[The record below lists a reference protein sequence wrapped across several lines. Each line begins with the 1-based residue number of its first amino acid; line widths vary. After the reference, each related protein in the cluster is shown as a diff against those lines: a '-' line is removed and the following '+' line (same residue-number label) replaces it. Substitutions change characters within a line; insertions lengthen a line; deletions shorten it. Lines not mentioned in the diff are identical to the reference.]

1 MRKALVVGINDYS
14 FGKLNGCIPDAN
26 KMCNILSR
34 DYDDTPNFS
43 CKKLISSEATINI
56 DVLKQA
62 IIDLFH
68 SDCDV
73 ALFYFSGHGSEPT
86 QTSKACLVTQDA
98 KTHNEGVELD
108 YLVELANKSV
118 NVREVVIILDCCFSG
133 SAGNSFLL
141 NNVTTLREGV
151 SLLASSH
158 QTQVSMDTSSG
169 GVFTSILYDALDGGA
184 ADTTGLVTVA
194 SMYSFADKLLGPWEQ
209 RPIFKAHVSK
219 MIPLRKAKPVVP
231 LEVLRKLPLYFLNED
246 YDFPLDP
253 SYEPEAEPK
262 GHDNEKI
269 FAVLQKYN
277 KAGLVVPVDEE
288 HMYFAAINS
297 KSCVL
302 TPLGKYYWKLT
313 STKKL

>member
-1 MRKALVVGINDYS
+1 MRKALLVGINDYS

-26 KMCNILSR
+26 KMYNILSR
-34 DYDDTPNFS
+34 DYDDTPNFA
-43 CKKLISSEATINI
+43 CKKLISSEVTIDI
-56 DVLKQA
+56 PLLKEA
-62 IIDLFH
+62 IIELLSF
-68 SDCDV
+68 DCDV

-86 QTSKACLVTQDA
+86 NASKSCLVTQDA
-98 KTHNEGVELD
+98 KTYNEGVELE
-108 YLVELANKSV
+108 YLVDLANKST

-141 NNVTTLREGV
+141 NNITTLREGV
-151 SLLASSH
+151 SVLASSH
-158 QTQVSMDTSSG
+158 QTQVSMDSSKG
-169 GVFTSILYDALDGGA
+169 GIFTSILYDALNGGA
-184 ADTTGLVTVA
+184 SDTIGLVTVA

-231 LEVLRKLPLYFLNED
+231 LDVLRKLPAYFTKDDTE
-246 YDFPLDP
+246 YQLDP
-253 SYEPEAEPK
+253 TYEPEAEPK

-269 FAVLQKYN
+269 FSDLQKYN
-277 KAGLVVPVDEE
+277 RAGLVIPIGEE

-297 KSCVL
+297 KTCAL

-313 STKKL
+313 SSSKL